1 MVLAL
6 ELVNNNTTLYI
17 ATFEHKF
24 SCTIISHI
32 CGIIL
37 PRIRRED
44 RERVKGSLA
53 PENSTAATHPH
64 YHTLQ
69 INKHTTPFTGRDTI
83 GTIVVHPLSCKHLAE
98 NYL

>member
-1 MVLAL
+1 MALAL
-6 ELVNNNTTLYI
+6 ELVRNKTTLYI
-17 ATFEHKF
+17 VTFEHKF
-24 SCTIISHI
+24 SCTLISHI

-37 PRIRRED
+37 PRIRRKD

-53 PENSTAATHPH
+53 PVNFSAVMHPH
-64 YHTLQ
+64 YRTLQ
-69 INKHTTPFTGRDTI
+69 MDKHTTPFTGRDTI

>member
-6 ELVNNNTTLYI
+6 ELVKNKTTLYI

-37 PRIRRED
+37 PRIRRKD

-53 PENSTAATHPH
+53 PVNFTAGMHLH
-64 YHTLQ
+64 YRTLQ
-69 INKHTTPFTGRDTI
+69 MDKHTTPFTGRDTI